1 MSRAI
6 LSGSQNMWQRYLVLW
21 TEMTNAEPSNFR
33 RCEALRTQPL
43 FRRVQWLSQ
52 FVCQDQRKKEAR
64 FCKIWPMQKY
74 NLTLLK
80 NLHFLAFLNRN
91 VIWELPFFSFQFG
104 RRWNVQFGKWP
115 FNRWPTTQSSK
126 PSNSHFK
133 YLLSW
138 HFVCPPRRFGSFF
151 LFFCKFSP
159 RFLFKKNCCLPMM
172 FGSHRLPPRFGMH
185 LHFPP
190 HRLLLCC
197 SAFMA
202 RDLIYEK
209 SKTGTYVIFT
219 NTVQNKFSETYIKII
234 I

>member
-1 MSRAI
+1 MLIAWIPCDHTVCHHICLLPLANNICKLFEQTIISREDFSSHEAEMSRAI

-43 FRRVQWLSQ
+43 FRRIQWLSQ
-52 FVCQDQRKKEAR
+52 FINSQDQRKKEVR

-133 YLLSW
+133 SLLSW

-151 LFFCKFSP
+151 SFLLQIFSP
-159 RFLFKKNCCLPMM
+159 LF
-172 FGSHRLPPRFGMH
+172 
-185 LHFPP
+185 
-190 HRLLLCC
+190 
-197 SAFMA
+197 
-202 RDLIYEK
+202 
-209 SKTGTYVIFT
+209 V
-219 NTVQNKFSETYIKII
+219 
-234 I
+234 

>member
-1 MSRAI
+1 
-6 LSGSQNMWQRYLVLW
+6 
-21 TEMTNAEPSNFR
+21 MTNAEPSNFR

-52 FVCQDQRKKEAR
+52 FVCQDQRKKEVR

-126 PSNSHFK
+126 PSNSHFEFFLSWREK
-133 YLLSW
+133 KLPPQDVWQSSIASPLWNAFTFSTTSTAVMLLSFYGQRFNLRKVQNGNLC
-138 HFVCPPRRFGSFF
+138 HFHEHCPKQVLR
-151 LFFCKFSP
+151 
-159 RFLFKKNCCLPMM
+159 N
-172 FGSHRLPPRFGMH
+172 
-185 LHFPP
+185 
-190 HRLLLCC
+190 
-197 SAFMA
+197 
-202 RDLIYEK
+202 IYK
-209 SKTGTYVIFT
+209 DHNLDP
-219 NTVQNKFSETYIKII
+219 NTVSFHSFNKSYVCRPNAKLDKESVDSKVLVFANIPNLE
-234 I
+234 